1 MGKNPSALS
10 ALLQMK
16 CPKCRQ
22 GQLFTNKSMF
32 PLKQMLDMPKHCPHC
47 GQKTELEVGFYYGT
61 GYVSYGLSIAILIFN
76 AIWFALLVGFSF
88 KDNSMF
94 WYVGISVVMLI
105 LLQPWLMRISR
116 VVYLGMFVK
125 YDKNAARASRDTH
138 TVAHN
143 G

>member
-1 MGKNPSALS
+1 M
-10 ALLQMK
+10 
-16 CPKCRQ
+16 
-22 GQLFTNKSMF
+22 
-32 PLKQMLDMPKHCPHC
+32 
-47 GQKTELEVGFYYGT
+47 GFYYGT
-61 GYVSYGLSIAILIFN
+61 GYVSYGLSIAILVFN

-116 VVYLGMFVK
+116 VIYLGMFVK
-125 YDKNAARASRDTH
+125 YDKNAAHNGRDTH
-138 TVAHN
+138 RVAPN